1 MFALLKLVDKERE
14 GDKRLDNGRREG
26 LPHGRV
32 VRRGGRNERLGPGG
46 LPSDRVNPILSY
58 TAGGPVG
65 LTAHSVASFVKEEL
79 GGESVAVGNLPWGPW
94 GQSVRTGCL
103 VRAR

>member
-46 LPSDRVNPILSY
+46 LPSARVNPILSY

-65 LTAHSVASFVKEEL
+65 LTAHNVASFVKEEL
-79 GGESVAVGNLPWGPW
+79 WRNSEERALLSATYPGGLGGNRCERD
-94 GQSVRTGCL
+94 V
-103 VRAR
+103 